1 MTDSTALFVAIQT
14 GDVDTVRALVQA
26 TPGLLSAAS
35 PMGVSPLL
43 FATYYRKPEVARAL
57 TGLHAELGGPPLTV
71 FEAAATGETA
81 CLRTLLDADAPL
93 VNAVSPDG
101 FTPLGLAAFFG
112 QEAVAA
118 ELLARGANV
127 NAVSANA
134 MQVQPLHSAVAGNHT
149 GLARLLL
156 SHGADVNAV
165 QQDGFTPLM
174 AAAQH
179 GNADLVEDLLA
190 AGADAAAQTDDGR
203 SAASIAQEEGHSAL
217 AAFLSTLLTGPFLST
232 PHVKPQETRNAAPAA
247 VGNTT
252 AMTNPKSDHDD
263 LQPRSVDHSAGSD
276 KPVAHE
282 DGRPADHRTGFQ
294 TPDPKDDHQ
303 PFYTTTPAD
312 SRVSSADHSTY
323 EPVHM
328 QDPHEITAQFDH
340 LATRDPA
347 QMEHTLQTPEFAGAQ
362 SVAGLGGEL
371 LDTVAPSAGLGMN
384 NTAALAGDSQRRSAD
399 PNPGY
404 TPPSEQGPPH
414 ASERPGD
421 LPQGVTEELQ
431 NEVSGDDRR

>member
-1 MTDSTALFVAIQT
+1 MSDSPSLSAEATSALFVAIQA
-14 GDVDTVRALVQA
+14 GDIETVRALVQG
-26 TPGLLSAAS
+26 TPALLSAVS

-57 TGLHAELGGPPLTV
+57 VGLHAEWGGPPLTV
-71 FEAAATGETA
+71 FEAAATGELDH
-81 CLRTLLDADAPL
+81 LRAVLDTGEID
-93 VNAVSPDG
+93 VNAVSADG

-112 QEAVAA
+112 QEELAA
-118 ELLARGANV
+118 ELLLRGANV

-134 MQVQPLHSAVAGNHT
+134 MQVQPLHSAVAANHS
-149 GLARLLL
+149 GLTQLLL
-156 SHGADVNAV
+156 THGAEVNAA

-179 GNADLVEDLLA
+179 GNAELVEIMLA
-190 AGADAAAQTDDGR
+190 SGADAAAQTDDGR
-203 SAASIAQEEGHSAL
+203 TAASIAQEEGHSVL
-217 AAFLSTLLTGPFLST
+217 AASLGTSRMGTFLSS
-232 PHVKPQETRNAAPAA
+232 PHDKPQETRNAVPAA
-247 VGNTT
+247 LEDTT
-252 AMTNPKSDHDD
+252 AMTNPNGDHDD
-263 LQPRSVDHSAGSD
+263 LLHREVP
-276 KPVAHE
+276 HE

-312 SRVSSADHSTY
+312 SRVSSADEGKY

-347 QMEHTLQTPEFAGAQ
+347 QMEHTLQTPEFVGVQ
-362 SVAGLGGEL
+362 SVDGLGGEL
-371 LDTVAPSAGLGMN
+371 LDTVVPSAGLGLN
-384 NTAALAGDSQRRSAD
+384 NTAMLASQSQRRSAD

-414 ASERPGD
+414 PSERPGD
-421 LPQGVTEELQ
+421 LPQGTRAELQ
-431 NEVSGDDRR
+431 SEVSGDDRT

>member
-1 MTDSTALFVAIQT
+1 MSREATTALFLAIQAA
-14 GDVDTVRALVQA
+14 DVDTVRALVQA
-26 TPGLLSAAS
+26 RPALLSAVS

-43 FATYYRKPEVARAL
+43 FATYYGKAEVARAL
-57 TGLHAELGGPPLTV
+57 VELHTELGGPPLTV
-71 FEAAATGETA
+71 FEAAATGE
-81 CLRTLLDADAPL
+81 LDALRALLNTDPTS
-93 VNAVSPDG
+93 VNAVSADG

-112 QEAVAA
+112 REAVAA

-127 NAVSANA
+127 NAVSTNA
-134 MQVQPLHSAVAGNHT
+134 MNVQPLHSAVAGNHT
-149 GLARLLL
+149 GLTRLLL
-156 SHGADVNAV
+156 AHGANVNAV

-179 GNADLVEDLLA
+179 GNMALVQEMLA
-190 AGADAAAQTDDGR
+190 AGADAAAYTLDGR
-203 SAASIAQEEGHSAL
+203 SAASIAQEEGHSEL
-217 AAFLSTLLTGPFLST
+217 AALLGTFLST
-232 PHVKPQETRNAAPAA
+232 PHVKPQETRNAASAA

-252 AMTNPKSDHDD
+252 GMTNPNGDHD
-263 LQPRSVDHSAGSD
+263 AGQ
-276 KPVAHE
+276 PVAHE

-294 TPDPKDDHQ
+294 TPDPKDGHQ
-303 PFYTTTPAD
+303 PFYTTTPED

-347 QMEHTLQTPEFAGAQ
+347 QMEHAPQDAEYAGAQ

-399 PNPGY
+399 PNAAY

-414 ASERPGD
+414 VSQRPGD
-421 LPQGVTEELQ
+421 LPQGMTEELQ
-431 NEVSGDDRR
+431 SEVSGDDRK

>member
-1 MTDSTALFVAIQT
+1 MTDSTPLFVAIQA
-14 GDVDTVRALVQA
+14 GDVDTVQALVQA
-26 TPGLLSAAS
+26 RPALLSAVS

-43 FATYYRKPEVARAL
+43 FATYYRKPDVARAL
-57 TGLHAELGGPPLTV
+57 IGLHAALGGPPLTV

-81 CLRTLLDADAPL
+81 HLRALLDTDPAN
-93 VNAVSPDG
+93 VNAVSADG

-112 QEAVAA
+112 REAVAA
-118 ELLARGANV
+118 ELLARGADV

-134 MQVQPLHSAVAGNHT
+134 MQVQPLHSAVAGNHA
-149 GLARLLL
+149 GLTRLLL
-156 SHGADVNAV
+156 AHGADVNAA

-179 GNADLVEDLLA
+179 GNAALVQDLLA
-190 AGADAAAQTDDGR
+190 AGAEAAASTGDGR
-203 SAASIAQEEGHSAL
+203 TAASIAQEEGHSEL
-217 AAFLSTLLTGPFLST
+217 AALLGPLVNTFLSTWED
-232 PHVKPQETRNAAPAA
+232 KAQETRNAAPAA
-247 VGNTT
+247 LGNTT
-252 AMTNPKSDHDD
+252 GMTNPNGDHDD
-263 LQPRSVDHSAGSD
+263 SQ
-276 KPVAHE
+276 PVAHE

-347 QMEHTLQTPEFAGAQ
+347 QMEHTPQAPEFAGAQ
-362 SVAGLGGEL
+362 SVAGLGSEL
-371 LDTVAPSAGLGMN
+371 LEVVAPSAGIGLN
-384 NTAALAGDSQRRSAD
+384 NTALLAGDSQRRSAD

-414 ASERPGD
+414 PSERPGD
-421 LPQGVTEELQ
+421 LPQGMTEELQ
-431 NEVSGDDRR
+431 SEVSGDDRR